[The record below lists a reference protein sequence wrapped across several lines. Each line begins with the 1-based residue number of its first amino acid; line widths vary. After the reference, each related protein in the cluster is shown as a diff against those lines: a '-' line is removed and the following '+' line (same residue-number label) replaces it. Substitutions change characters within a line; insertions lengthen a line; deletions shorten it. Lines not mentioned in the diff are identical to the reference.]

1 MTWRPRAGGRFMVAP
16 ACLLA
21 AMALFGA
28 TAPRFLSLDNAANV
42 GGQMWVLALLGVG
55 QMFAIATRGFDI
67 SVGAVAALSSA
78 VGAMAANALGW
89 PALLAGAGVGL
100 LCGSVNGLL
109 VGRLGL
115 QPIVAT
121 LGTLVAAKGVALLV
135 TDDGQVV
142 PLAASDL
149 ASRLAFEPLFGLPA
163 LAWFALALIAAA
175 AWVLER
181 SAVGRRILMVGSNP
195 EALQLVGADAWTTH
209 LRAYQLC
216 GTFAGLAGVLM
227 TARAGSGLP
236 TEGSGMELQAI
247 AAAVIGGTALS
258 GGVAAV
264 WAVVVGAA
272 FVQVL
277 LTGLNLVGVSP
288 FVAQVAV
295 GAVIIGSG
303 LVEYGLRQ
311 VLNPLTPA
319 YRSAP

>member
-1 MTWRPRAGGRFMVAP
+1 MTWRPRADGRFLVAP

-21 AMALFGA
+21 ATALFSA

-42 GGQMWVLALLGVG
+42 GGQMWVLALLAVG
-55 QMFAIATRGFDI
+55 QTFAIATRGFDI

-89 PALLAGAGVGL
+89 PALLVGAGVGL
-100 LCGSVNGLL
+100 LCGSLNGVLI
-109 VGRLGL
+109 GRMGL

-142 PLAASDL
+142 PLAAADL
-149 ASRLAFEPLFGLPA
+149 ASRLAFEPIVGLPA
-163 LAWFALALIAAA
+163 LSWFALALVAAA
-175 AWVLER
+175 AWVLDR
-181 SAVGRRILMVGSNP
+181 FAVGRRILMLGSNP
-195 EALQLVGADAWTTH
+195 EALQLVGADAGATH

-258 GGVAAV
+258 GGIASV
-264 WAVVVGAA
+264 WAVVAGAA
-272 FVQVL
+272 FIQVL
-277 LTGLNLVGVSP
+277 LTGLNLLGVSP

-311 VLNPLTPA
+311 VLTPLTPA
-319 YRSAP
+319 HRSAL